1 MAAQE
6 VREYRNLSKK
16 FVEIEE
22 RGRLLKTLLTRKIGL
37 HEEEHF
43 VQKELVKI
51 KGVNG
56 NISKIKFNQRKKIIA
71 LSMKYK
77 VKVIVN
83 MISMSLTLC
92 LSVPLLFCL
101 I

>member
-22 RGRLLKTLLTRKIGL
+22 RGWLLKILITRKIGL
-37 HEEEHF
+37 NEEELF

-51 KGVNG
+51 KGVNR
-56 NISKIKFNQRKKIIA
+56 NISKN
-71 LSMKYK
+71 
-77 VKVIVN
+77 
-83 MISMSLTLC
+83 
-92 LSVPLLFCL
+92 
-101 I
+101 